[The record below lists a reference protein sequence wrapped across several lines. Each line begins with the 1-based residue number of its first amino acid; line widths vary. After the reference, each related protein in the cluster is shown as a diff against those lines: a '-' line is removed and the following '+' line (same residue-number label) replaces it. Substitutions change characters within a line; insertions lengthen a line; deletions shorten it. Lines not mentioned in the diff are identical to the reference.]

1 MYVYK
6 FRITVD
12 EVDDFVR
19 DIEILANQTFED
31 FFFSIVNCTDLNPQT
46 LSSFFICDAKWRR
59 IKELTLVDM
68 GMDEEMMGNDDD
80 DEYDFEDT
88 PKIPV
93 SLMNKTLV
101 SDSIDDPH
109 QRLILMYDYV
119 KPTMMYIEL
128 LKTKDASQD
137 ISYPRCTY
145 QEAKLPVTLKN
156 NFPIIGSI
164 GDDEFE
170 NLANIDDEDIPDE
183 DNDLIEDVLDDED
196 IEGLDGVIDEFEGGK
211 F

>member
-19 DIEILANQTFED
+19 DIEIAANQTFED
-31 FFFSIVNCTDLNPQT
+31 FFISIVNCTDLNSST

-59 IKELTLVDM
+59 TRELTLEDM
-68 GMDEEMMGNDDD
+68 GVDDD
-80 DEYDFEDT
+80 VQNRDDYDEDEDDYT

-93 SLMNKTLV
+93 RMMKATLI
-101 SDSIDDPH
+101 SESIDDPH
-109 QRLILMYDYV
+109 QRLILMYDYM

-128 LKTKDASQD
+128 LKTLDASAD
-137 ISYPRCTY
+137 MSYPRCTF

-156 NFPIIGSI
+156 NFPIIGAI
-164 GDDEFE
+164 GDDEFD
-170 NLANIDDEDIPDE
+170 NLTNIDDEDIPEEDE
-183 DNDLIEDVLDDED
+183 DLIEDVIDDED
-196 IEGLDGVIDEFEGGK
+196 LQGLEGVVDEFEGGK